1 MVVSGITHGTYFQLA
16 FITKINLDGAGM
28 KHHKILFTFKYIFY
42 RNASIPDCNI
52 DSDQWLTHQILENRE
67 SM

>member
-1 MVVSGITHGTYFQLA
+1 MVVGGITHGTYFQLA

-28 KHHKILFTFKYIFY
+28 EHNKFLFLNFIFY

-67 SM
+67 RM